1 MFCFEIITMAADLLF
16 WVSVRTMLIGNQ
28 SFAKPSFELFLIFL
42 KFCPSVYGHEIKR
55 SAMNKRTW
63 SHLNLKLVEAHTY
76 LLTTYNKIGVTVY
89 STIVPQLVQRFK
101 NEKEKK
107 LQSFIFLQPLQQI
120 FLWRKIIFL
129 RWWWR
134 YTNDLHEIKLQVY

>member
-1 MFCFEIITMAADLLF
+1 MKIWKVTVVQKWKKSTSEKFKKRVSMFCFEIIIICCFGLNN
-16 WVSVRTMLIGNQ
+16 VNRGNQ

-76 LLTTYNKIGVTVY
+76 LLTTYNKFGVTVY

-101 NEKEKK
+101 NEKEKNYNHSYSYNRFFYEEK
-107 LQSFIFLQPLQQI
+107 
-120 FLWRKIIFL
+120 
-129 RWWWR
+129 
-134 YTNDLHEIKLQVY
+134 